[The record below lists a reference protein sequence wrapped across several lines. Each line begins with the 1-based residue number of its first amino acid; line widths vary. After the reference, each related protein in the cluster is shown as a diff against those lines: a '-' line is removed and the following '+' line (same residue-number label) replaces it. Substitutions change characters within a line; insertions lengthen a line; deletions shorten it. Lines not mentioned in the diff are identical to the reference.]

1 MRFRIP
7 TDFLVAVSRS
17 NRRTIEIPTVL
28 VDELGN
34 GNKAVRLEFAL
45 LLNVVII
52 CDYRVVH
59 IFSTS

>member
-17 NRRTIEIPTVL
+17 NRRIIEIPTVL
-28 VDELGN
+28 VDEVGN
-34 GNKAVRLEFAL
+34 SNKTVRLEFAL

-52 CDYRVVH
+52 CDYRVIH